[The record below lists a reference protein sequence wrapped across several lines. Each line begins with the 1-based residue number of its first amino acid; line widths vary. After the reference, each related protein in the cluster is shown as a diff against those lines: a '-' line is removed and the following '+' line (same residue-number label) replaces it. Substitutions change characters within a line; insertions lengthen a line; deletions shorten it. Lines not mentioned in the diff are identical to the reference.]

1 MVNDC
6 CFQTE
11 NSYLV
16 AYRINMP
23 TGTANYDA
31 FNLFPNWH
39 VENINCYNIEDYL
52 SGNSEAQFTLWTM
65 SS

>member
-1 MVNDC
+1 MVDVK

-11 NSYLV
+11 SSQLV
-16 AYRINMP
+16 AYRTNMP

-31 FNLFPNWH
+31 FNLFPDWH
-39 VENINCYNIEDYL
+39 VENIYCDYIEDYL
-52 SGNSEAQFTLWTM
+52 SGNSEAQFTLWTI